1 MVRSRVRSSAFLKG
15 IEMLM
20 EKHFGEL
27 AVVILRSPRASF
39 RSFHRLNVDSRNLSR
54 LMPSRLRGRPIL
66 GRFAAIAKEELLNRH
81 RIPLDYRS
89 ESSDYPQ
96 IIPST
101 ERTIND
107 ENIYVKIEAALCSD
121 RSTEK
126 DYFL

>member
-1 MVRSRVRSSAFLKG
+1 MNSLF
-15 IEMLM
+15 
-20 EKHFGEL
+20 
-27 AVVILRSPRASF
+27 VIL
-39 RSFHRLNVDSRNLSR
+39 RSFHRLNVVPRNLSR

-66 GRFAAIAKEELLNRH
+66 GRFAAIATEELLNRL

-89 ESSDYPQ
+89 ESIDCPQ

-101 ERTIND
+101 EKTIND

-121 RSTEK
+121 RSMEK